1 MESPVSL
8 VFRFDWYPSDNL
20 RDYVPGILLFYVNFV
35 LKSKCCGK
43 TDNTFL
49 ITYVFELLNLQWGL
63 NSGNFLLMFYTV
75 KNTDVTKYPE
85 VTRVLYFT
93 LHPPVFIAI
102 ALMLKKLW
110 RGGGALSTLPP
121 SPPTL
126 HAHTPLLLKCSQ
138 MDRINK
144 VKGNLDRKILTYV
157 LLFFLVYLFRPNL
170 RSITEV

>member
-8 VFRFDWYPSDNL
+8 VVRFDWYPSDNL

-43 TDNTFL
+43 TNNTFL
-49 ITYVFELLNLQWGL
+49 ITYVFELLILQCGL

-75 KNTDVTKYPE
+75 KNTDVTKYPV

-110 RGGGALSTLPP
+110 RGGG
-121 SPPTL
+121 
-126 HAHTPLLLKCSQ
+126 
-138 MDRINK
+138 
-144 VKGNLDRKILTYV
+144 GG
-157 LLFFLVYLFRPNL
+157 LFRPYPPPL
-170 RSITEV
+170 PPYTHTLHSCWSAPRWTESTRLKETWIEKS